1 MAAANT
7 INLNRDIPL
16 VAQPTLPAEEAFSSK
31 KYLAVAIVVA
41 ALAVAI
47 LPWCLPVSISLFS
60 LSAWYLWSATIVV
73 LNRVA
78 DGTRLEKIIH
88 RLHALATE
96 VNSVVGSFF
105 LYPYTFFQSF
115 HAAKGNLKGRPI
127 LMVHGY
133 VSFGAIW
140 HDLREKMVEKG
151 FGPIY
156 TMNVGS
162 GNSIKSYAKDIE
174 ARVEEIQKETGRKD
188 LVLIGHSK
196 GGLVSS
202 YFATHADQTKTTVTD
217 VITIGSPLAGT
228 PMAHYGIGRDAYEMR
243 PEHKFHDELRQKIK
257 ESAHIRFSHIASE
270 QDDIVPFSSAFFSEN
285 RARHFAVK
293 DMGHL
298 GLVFSSRVADQVCT
312 WLKPTAQTT

>member
-1 MAAANT
+1 MNPVNPNVDVHFA
-7 INLNRDIPL
+7 P
-16 VAQPTLPAEEAFSSK
+16 VPAQVEEAFSSK
-31 KYLAVAIVVA
+31 KYLAVALVVA

-47 LPWCLPVSISLFS
+47 LPWCLPLSISLFS

-78 DGTRLEKIIH
+78 DGTCLEKIVH

-96 VNSVVGSFF
+96 VNSVVASIALF
-105 LYPYTFFQSF
+105 PYTFFQSY

-133 VSFGAIW
+133 YSFGSVW
-140 HDLREKMVEKG
+140 HYLREKMVEKG

-162 GNSIKSYAKDIE
+162 GNSIKSYAKD
-174 ARVEEIQKETGRKD
+174 VESKVADIQKETGRKD

-202 YFATHADQTKTTVTD
+202 YYATHADKEKTTVTD

-228 PMAHYGIGRDAYEMR
+228 PMAYYGPGNDAYEMR
-243 PEHKFHDELRQKIK
+243 PEHKFHQELRQKIK
-257 ESAHIRFSHIASE
+257 ETTQIRFSHIASE
-270 QDDIVPFSSAFFSEN
+270 QDDIVPFSSALLGEN
-285 RARHFAVK
+285 RARQLALK
-293 DMGHL
+293 DLGHL
-298 GLVFSSRVADQVCT
+298 GLVFSSRVADQVCR
-312 WLKPTAQTT
+312 WLKSSSPQTT